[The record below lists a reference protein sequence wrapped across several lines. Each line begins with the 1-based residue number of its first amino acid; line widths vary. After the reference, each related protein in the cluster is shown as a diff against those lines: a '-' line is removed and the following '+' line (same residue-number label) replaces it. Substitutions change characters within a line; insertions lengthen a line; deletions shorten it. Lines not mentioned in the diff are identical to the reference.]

1 MKTLFAVMHY
11 DYEDPDWSS
20 IEFIGLSEDECYKF
34 IDENFEDYYSD
45 EWDEEDGP
53 FEAKEM
59 GKDWLKVELHL
70 EVMDLEKDDCS
81 LSESLANLLKRTVEE
96 LE

>member
-11 DYEDPDWSS
+11 DCEDLGWSS

-34 IDENFEDYYSD
+34 IDENFENYYSD

-53 FEAKEM
+53 FEAKGM
-59 GKDWLKVELHL
+59 GKDWLRVELHL
-70 EVMDLEKDDCS
+70 EVIDLE
-81 LSESLANLLKRTVEE
+81 SESLANLLKQTVKE